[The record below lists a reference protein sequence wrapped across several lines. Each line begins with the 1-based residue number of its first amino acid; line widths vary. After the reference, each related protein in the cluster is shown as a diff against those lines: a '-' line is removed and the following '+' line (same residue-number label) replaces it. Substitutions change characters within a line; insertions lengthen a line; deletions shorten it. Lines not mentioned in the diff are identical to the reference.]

1 MISLQR
7 SMHSS
12 QMYTPGPA
20 MSFLTCFWDFPQ
32 KEHFSR
38 SPPSPIRA
46 TYVLLELIV
55 RHCRRLIRGW
65 IASLPSHRLPDRV
78 TEAACSTLPAKGQFS
93 DPPKRACQGSASLT
107 RTGRPLTAPSN
118 RLAAHP
124 RADQVSPP
132 SAAGAGSLQALLTA
146 GQDDVDQAVLL

>member
-1 MISLQR
+1 MISLHR

-46 TYVLLELIV
+46 TYVLLELIG
-55 RHCRRLIRGW
+55 RLAPKPGRGRN
-65 IASLPSHRLPDRV
+65 APLPSHRLPNRV
-78 TEAACSTLPAKGQFS
+78 TEAACSTLPAKGRFS

-107 RTGRPLTAPSN
+107 RTGRPLTACP
-118 RLAAHP
+118 ATPA
-124 RADQVSPP
+124 V
-132 SAAGAGSLQALLTA
+132 AL
-146 GQDDVDQAVLL
+146 